1 MYVFGKTIETTKG
14 TFRAGDALPSEWT
27 GKETIR
33 QLKEKFGEDT
43 VLLPQQTGQSM
54 ATVVNDIAEIK
65 AAIVEIRD
73 ALGVGEKKKK
83 LNA

>member
-1 MYVFGKTIETTKG
+1 MYVFGKTIETGKG
-14 TFRAGDALPSEWT
+14 TFRAGDPVPSEWT

-33 QLKEKFGEDT
+33 QLKEKYGDDA

-54 ATVVNDIAEIK
+54 AAVASAIVEIK